1 VGYEEVRQRLELLAA
16 ACTAAGR
23 SVDELE
29 RSLET
34 QILVAPDVA
43 GLRAALQGIISLN
56 ETGGKL
62 PDGLEGF
69 LAGATNE
76 VPQSV
81 KQMWIIGTPDE
92 VAAQV
97 QSYLDLGISH
107 FLLWFMDAPDVAGL
121 ELFAR
126 TVAPR
131 FR

>member
-1 VGYEEVRQRLELLAA
+1 
-16 ACTAAGR
+16 
-23 SVDELE
+23 
-29 RSLET
+29 
-34 QILVAPDVA
+34 
-43 GLRAALQGIISLN
+43 
-56 ETGGKL
+56 
-62 PDGLEGF
+62 